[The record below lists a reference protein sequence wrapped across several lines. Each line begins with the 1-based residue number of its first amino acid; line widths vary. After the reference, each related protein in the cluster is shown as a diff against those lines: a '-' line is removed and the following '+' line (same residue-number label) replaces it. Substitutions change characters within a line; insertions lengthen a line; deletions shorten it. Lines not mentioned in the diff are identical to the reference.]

1 MPSPFPGMDPYLEA
15 KHLWPGFH
23 HTFAAEIGRAL
34 NQSLPTPYYAQLE
47 LRAELGIIEDE
58 PPRTPI
64 RPDIGVAEHPFG
76 VGGGVAV
83 AEEVRAEV
91 SPSIDVLVY
100 PEPYH
105 LASIEVKDAASA
117 HRLVTLIEILSPS
130 NKRPTLD
137 RDEYEAKQ
145 RRILGRQTNLVEI
158 DLLRDGDRVDPT
170 LDLKR
175 IVEAIEPRPDYLA
188 TVNRYWRRVGGV
200 MGVQLFPIVLRN
212 PLPCIAVPLK
222 EHEGDVP
229 LDLQHA
235 FRHAFDGGPY
245 LRGAVDYARP
255 PDPTLRGPD
264 AEWALGRL
272 RDRGII
278 GPPGAR

>member
-15 KHLWPGFH
+15 KHLWPDFH
-23 HTFAAEIGRAL
+23 NALAGEIRVAL
-34 NQSLPTPYYAQLE
+34 NRSLPTPYYAQME

-64 RPDIGVAEHPFG
+64 RPDLGVVERHFE
-76 VGGGVAV
+76 GGGIAV
-83 AEEVRAEV
+83 AEAVQTEV

-105 LASIEVKDAASA
+105 LASIEVRDAASA

-145 RRILGRQTNLVEI
+145 RRMLGRQANLVEI
-158 DLLRDGDRVDPT
+158 DLLRDGDRVYPT

-175 IVEAIEPRPDYLA
+175 IVEGLSPRPDYLA

-200 MGVQLFPIVLRN
+200 MGVQLFPIVLRE

-222 EHEGDVP
+222 EGERDVP

-235 FRHAFDGGPY
+235 FRHAYDGGPY
-245 LRGAVDYARP
+245 LRGAVDYALTPEP
-255 PDPTLRGPD
+255 PLDEPD
-264 AEWALGRL
+264 AAWALARL
-272 RDRGII
+272 RESGLV
-278 GPPGAR
+278 AS